1 MVYTAK
7 TFSQERYTL
16 WNTRSRN
23 HNLPLIGGVEQA
35 PGREYA
41 ARNVRE
47 EETQVAMDIAGA
59 YPAEAGVRTLYRKFT
74 FGPAFVLQDEITLTE
89 PRKVTWVFLS
99 RPRPQ
104 LVKGGLL
111 LGTVQMRYDES
122 LSCAMEEIPV
132 TDARMIQN
140 FPGSLWRITLTSP
153 PAVNV
158 KQAFRFVPD
167 T

>member
-1 MVYTAK
+1 MLQIPLMNKQTGEHNGGSIAYDGRNQEDVYK
-7 TFSQERYTL
+7 RQ
-16 WNTRSRN
+16 
-23 HNLPLIGGVEQA
+23 
-35 PGREYA
+35 
-41 ARNVRE
+41 
-47 EETQVAMDIAGA
+47 
-59 YPAEAGVRTLYRKFT
+59 
-74 FGPAFVLQDEITLTE
+74 
-89 PRKVTWVFLS
+89 
-99 RPRPQ
+99 
-104 LVKGGLL
+104 
-111 LGTVQMRYDES
+111 VQMRYDES